1 MTGRDLTGLRGGD
14 RGQTTQD
21 FAVGISVFLL
31 TVTFAFTFVPS
42 TVTPFGSPVTDAIPA
57 KSDRVASTVV
67 DRYAASDGSRTLN
80 LTKLTDS
87 DLVDSD
93 SEGAVN
99 ATGPN
104 QISGQDLRDLFGL
117 RDTAQVNVTIE
128 TRDGEIVQAE
138 YDSSSASSGTEPLT
152 GGDDY
157 PQNQAAAST
166 TRIIRLPGVDGC
178 ETGCLLVVR
187 VW

>member
-1 MTGRDLTGLRGGD
+1 MTKRDLTGLRGGD

-31 TVTFAFTFVPS
+31 TVTFTFTFVPS

-67 DRYAASDGSRTLN
+67 DRYAVEDGSRTLN
-80 LTKLTDS
+80 VTELTDS
-87 DLVDSD
+87 DLTDSD

-99 ATGPN
+99 ATAPN
-104 QISGQDLRDLFGL
+104 PISGDDLRELFGL
-117 RDTAQVNVTIE
+117 RETAQVNITIE
-128 TRDGEIVQAE
+128 TRSGDVVKFD
-138 YDSSSASSGTEPLT
+138 YDSTNPGKEALV
-152 GGDDY
+152 GGDNY
-157 PQNQAAAST
+157 PGNQAAAST
-166 TRIIRLPGVDGC
+166 TRIVRLPGVDGC
-178 ETGCLLVVR
+178 KTGCLLVVR

>member
-1 MTGRDLTGLRGGD
+1 MTERDLTGLRGRD

-31 TVTFAFTFVPS
+31 TVTFTFAFVPS

-67 DRYAASDGSRTLN
+67 DRYAVEDGSRTLD
-80 LTKLTDS
+80 LDALTDPAV
-87 DLVDSD
+87 LAGADSD
-93 SEGAVN
+93 IIGEEGLTDE
-99 ATGPN
+99 ATGN
-104 QISGQDLRDLFGL
+104 DLRRLFGL
-117 RDTAQVNVTIE
+117 RATAQVNITIE
-128 TRDGEIVQAE
+128 TRGGDIIQTE
-138 YDSSSASSGTEPLT
+138 YDGNPGTEALV
-152 GGDDY
+152 GGDNY

-166 TRIIRLPGVDGC
+166 TRIIRLEGVEGC
-178 ETGCLLVVR
+178 KTGCLLVVR

>member
-1 MTGRDLTGLRGGD
+1 MTERDLTGLRGRD

-31 TVTFAFTFVPS
+31 TVTFTFAFVPS

-67 DRYAASDGSRTLN
+67 DRYAVEDGSRTLG
-80 LTKLTDS
+80 LDDMLGEVIGASGTSEEVTGS
-87 DLVDSD
+87 D
-93 SEGAVN
+93 
-99 ATGPN
+99 
-104 QISGQDLRDLFGL
+104 IRDELGL
-117 RDTAQVNVTIE
+117 RDTAQVNITIE
-128 TRDGEIVQAE
+128 KRDGSVAEAE
-138 YDSSSASSGTEPLT
+138 YPGGTVYRLT
-152 GGDDY
+152 GGDNY
-157 PQNQAAAST
+157 PNNQAAAST

-178 ETGCLLVVR
+178 RTGCLLVVR

>member
-1 MTGRDLTGLRGGD
+1 MTERDLTGLRGGD

-31 TVTFAFTFVPS
+31 TVTFTFAFVPS

-67 DRYAASDGSRTLN
+67 DTYAVEDGSRTLDFDE
-80 LTKLTDS
+80 LTDPSASPTSMSNAIGSADVS
-87 DLVDSD
+87 DTV
-93 SEGAVN
+93 
-99 ATGPN
+99 
-104 QISGQDLRDLFGL
+104 SGDNLRDMFGL
-117 RDTAQVNVTIE
+117 RDTAQVNITIE
-128 TRDGEIVQAE
+128 KRSGDIVKAE
-138 YDSSSASSGTEPLT
+138 YDSSSAGKEAMV

-166 TRIIRLPGVDGC
+166 TRVIRLEGVDGC
-178 ETGCLLVVR
+178 KTGCLLVVR

>member
-1 MTGRDLTGLRGGD
+1 MTERDLTGLRGGD

-31 TVTFAFTFVPS
+31 TVTFTFAFVPS
-42 TVTPFGSPVTDAIPA
+42 TVTPFGSPLTDAIPA

-67 DRYAASDGSRTLN
+67 DRYAVEDGSRTLDASAFDDGV
-80 LTKLTDS
+80 LDKSPT
-87 DLVDSD
+87 
-93 SEGAVN
+93 E
-99 ATGPN
+99 
-104 QISGQDLRDLFGL
+104 LREQVFGL
-117 RDTAQVNVTIE
+117 RSTAQVNVTIE
-128 TRDGEIVQAE
+128 TRGGDIIEADLGDGVER
-138 YDSSSASSGTEPLT
+138 LT

-157 PQNQAAAST
+157 PKNQAAAST

-178 ETGCLLVVR
+178 RTGCLLVVR

>member
-1 MTGRDLTGLRGGD
+1 MTERDLTGLRGRD

-31 TVTFAFTFVPS
+31 TVTFTFTFVPS

-67 DRYAASDGSRTLN
+67 DRYAVADGSRTLN
-80 LTKLTDS
+80 VTELTDS
-87 DLVDSD
+87 DLTDIDSD
-93 SEGAVN
+93 GAVN
-99 ATGPN
+99 ATAPN
-104 QISGQDLRDLFGL
+104 TISGNDLRDIFGL
-117 RDTAQVNVTIE
+117 RDTAQVNITIQ
-128 TRDGEIVQAE
+128 TRSGDIVQAD
-138 YDSSSASSGTEPLT
+138 YDPTDSGTESLV

-157 PQNQAAAST
+157 PDNQAAAST
-166 TRIIRLPGVDGC
+166 TRIIRLPGVPDC
-178 ETGCLLVVR
+178 KTGCLLVVR

>member
-31 TVTFAFTFVPS
+31 TVTFTFAFVPS

-67 DRYAASDGSRTLN
+67 DRYAVEDGSRTLN
-80 LTKLTDS
+80 RTKLTDS
-87 DLVDSD
+87 DLTDPD

-99 ATGPN
+99 ATASN
-104 QISGQDLRDLFGL
+104 EISGDDLRELFGL
-117 RDTAQVNVTIE
+117 RDTAQVNVTIQ
-128 TRDGEIVQAE
+128 TRSGDIVEAD
-138 YDSSSASSGTEPLT
+138 YDPSDSTTEPMV
-152 GGDDY
+152 GGDNY
-157 PQNQAAAST
+157 PGNQAAAST
-166 TRIIRLPGVDGC
+166 TRIVRLPGVDGC
-178 ETGCLLVVR
+178 RTGCLLVVR